1 MLYSSGST
9 RVIYLL
15 SFLTC
20 EIECVH
26 VINIISKGK
35 GNNETIYIYIY
46 THTHIYVYFL
56 LSLLPA
62 AGA

>member
-20 EIECVH
+20 EIECVR

-35 GNNETIYIYIY
+35 GNNETLCGS
-46 THTHIYVYFL
+46 TWHIEDNFFRF
-56 LSLLPA
+56 
-62 AGA
+62 